1 VLFKWKSSGSVAGS
15 MTASLPNGTRYSG
28 RYFQITSDTS
38 LDGLGPLWAGWG
50 PEWGM
55 DEWGDDDWSDWDPGP
70 RFITHYSGRVVA
82 NLASAAK
89 AHMRCRFRL
98 IHPAEGMAGGGRGV
112 CELPDGSRIDAQFP
126 SA

>member
-1 VLFKWKSSGSVAGS
+1 
-15 MTASLPNGTRYSG
+15 MTASLRNGRTYSG

-38 LDGLGPLWAGWG
+38 LNGLGPLWVGWG

-55 DEWGDDDWSDWDPGP
+55 DEWGLNDWNDWEPGP
-70 RFITHYSGRVVA
+70 QFVTHYSGRVVA
-82 NLASAAK
+82 NLATAGG

-98 IHPAEGMAGGGRGV
+98 IHPADGMGGGGRGV
-112 CELPDGSRIDAQFP
+112 CELPNGSRIHAQFP